1 MKRLLEF
8 KWKDLVVEL
17 DQKAPVLSSILKAAS
32 QCTRSKETSTI
43 GTLMSAGI
51 LLKHR
56 NQQMGLLQT
65 MVAIFLYTG
74 HAAKKV
80 SFGMYCQSYT

>member
-1 MKRLLEF
+1 MKRLLQF
-8 KWKDLVVEL
+8 NWHDLIAEVK
-17 DQKAPVLSSILKAAS
+17 QKAPVLSSILEAAS
-32 QCTRSKETSTI
+32 QSTRSKKSSAI

-65 MVAIFLYTG
+65 IVAVILYTG

-80 SFGMYCQSYT
+80 TM

>member
-1 MKRLLEF
+1 MKKLLQF
-8 KWKDLVVEL
+8 RWRDLVAEL
-17 DQKAPVLSSILKAAS
+17 KQKAPVLSSILEAAS
-32 QCTRSKETSTI
+32 QCTRSKSSTV

-65 MVAIFLYTG
+65 IAAVILYTG

-80 SFGMYCQSYT
+80 TISVL